1 MNTRLARR
9 CLFAAGSALLLSLT
23 IATKAIAASMVE
35 YALLLFAVLI
45 VAASSIPRPAAD
57 RVKER
62 LVTSVENASLA
73 AEAGDRSTEL
83 AWIGSATGA
92 THALIGFAASCQE
105 ENCETVRDMGQEIL
119 GLLARRKS
127 ALVGGS
133 CGNGVIEG
141 LEQCDPSAVPT
152 GCETTTAASYCST
165 ECQCVPVSIQ

>member
-1 MNTRLARR
+1 M
-9 CLFAAGSALLLSLT
+9 
-23 IATKAIAASMVE
+23 ATKAVAASMVE

-45 VAASSIPRPAAD
+45 VAATPLEKPPAATTT
-57 RVKER
+57 KER
-62 LVTSVENASLA
+62 LVTSVQNASLA

-83 AWIGSATGA
+83 AWIGSASGA
-92 THALIGFAASCQE
+92 TSALIGFTAPCEE

-141 LEQCDPSAVPT
+141 LKQCDPSAVPT
-152 GCETTTAASYCST
+152 GCETTTAPSFCST
-165 ECQCVPVSIQ
+165 DCLCVPATGTP